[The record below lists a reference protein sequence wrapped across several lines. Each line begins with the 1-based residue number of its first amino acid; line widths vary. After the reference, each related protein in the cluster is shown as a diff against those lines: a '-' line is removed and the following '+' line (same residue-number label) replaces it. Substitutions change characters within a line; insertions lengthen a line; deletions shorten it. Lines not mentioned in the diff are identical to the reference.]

1 MHISHKIVLHPTASR
16 GVTVV
21 ISLGG
26 NHTNLDCRNIP
37 SGNDLQRHEILPTM
51 VVSGVA
57 LHYVHMTAV
66 AGKKG
71 RALSGTPDPLK
82 VLWGRS
88 ERQIQGK
95 VMPCKVSEW

>member
-26 NHTNLDCRNIP
+26 NHTNLDCRNFP

-66 AGKKG
+66 AGKKWSSVVG
-71 RALSGTPDPLK
+71 NPRPPEGFVGKIWTTDP
-82 VLWGRS
+82 R
-88 ERQIQGK
+88 I
-95 VMPCKVSEW
+95 VMPF